1 MYNTLDGQIYFYLL
15 VKDKL
20 FYDFFN
26 FNLSFTIGKTKYSL
40 KKNLVTGATG
50 LVGTHIVL
58 DLLKKGQ
65 AVRATCTPRSNK
77 KIMEQVFQHYNCHDL
92 FGEIEWVNMELDDVT
107 EVFNAV
113 DGVDFVYHSAAIV
126 SFNKSDFNSMRIIN
140 IEGTANIVNAC
151 LEKKVQKLGFIS
163 SIASIGRQ
171 GSGHYNEKN
180 KWSSGKENSFY
191 ALTKYKAENEVW
203 RGLEEGLDAVIC
215 NPGIILGPSNWRRS
229 STTLFKQIY
238 KGLSHYPLGENGFVD
253 VRDVSKA
260 IIQLVEKDIKGERY
274 ILVGENLPYKV
285 VFDEIATQLNKQ
297 KPHKKATKSLLEL
310 AWRMEAIRCFI
321 TNRKPGITKET
332 ARTSNQVNIY
342 DNQKVIDELNFTFN
356 SIKDAVS
363 NTASYFLKFK

>member
-107 EVFNAV
+107 EVYNAV

-171 GSGHYNEKN
+171 GSGHYSEKN

-191 ALTKYKAENEVW
+191 ALTKYKAENEVS
-203 RGLEEGLDAVIC
+203 RLIEEGLDAVI
-215 NPGIILGPSNWRRS
+215 G
-229 STTLFKQIY
+229 
-238 KGLSHYPLGENGFVD
+238 
-253 VRDVSKA
+253 
-260 IIQLVEKDIKGERY
+260 
-274 ILVGENLPYKV
+274 
-285 VFDEIATQLNKQ
+285 
-297 KPHKKATKSLLEL
+297 KP
-310 AWRMEAIRCFI
+310 
-321 TNRKPGITKET
+321 
-332 ARTSNQVNIY
+332 
-342 DNQKVIDELNFTFN
+342 
-356 SIKDAVS
+356 
-363 NTASYFLKFK
+363 

>member
-77 KIMEQVFQHYNCHDL
+77 KIMEHVFQHYNCHDL

-171 GSGHYNEKN
+171 GSGHYSEKN

-332 ARTSNQVNIY
+332 ARTSSQVNIY
-342 DNQKVIDELNFTFN
+342 DNQKVINELNFTFN